1 MQIMSILENENCKNE
16 TLNLGNQTR
25 EISMYELAKICI
37 EVSGKDLGIKKLEV
51 TEGSPQRRAPSM
63 EKSQDLIG
71 CLPKVTLEDGIARTY
86 SWYSNNFFG
95 K

>member
-37 EVSGKDLGIKKLEV
+37 EVSGKDLGIK
-51 TEGSPQRRAPSM
+51 S
-63 EKSQDLIG
+63 
-71 CLPKVTLEDGIARTY
+71 
-86 SWYSNNFFG
+86 
-95 K
+95 